1 MFYIL
6 DLEFWKTASR
16 KLYAIK
22 TQDLAKAKTTR
33 LGKNA
38 KKKRY
43 FIYLLFSSDVTFLVL
58 LKSSPCF
65 ASLYWQIEKESA
77 DLNCVPS
84 DKANL

>member
-1 MFYIL
+1 MFYIS

-33 LGKNA
+33 LRKST

-43 FIYLLFSSDVTFLVL
+43 FLKLLLSSDVTFLVL
-58 LKSSPCF
+58 LKSYPCF
-65 ASLYWQIEKESA
+65 ASLYWQTVK
-77 DLNCVPS
+77 
-84 DKANL
+84 